1 MKASLSSLVKSESPI
16 VITSGPHW
24 VFCKKSR
31 GCNVKNSKGHLAG
44 IIVIIKHRLAL
55 SESSIKG
62 WGVME
67 KNTDNPVDI
76 LVPRDLEARFGVR
89 IQRGLTPEDLF
100 KAHLSFS
107 CPSGSQHSKAS
118 YHLVSSGSDPTK
130 SGACDPVGGCSVVE
144 YMLFMWSSTFSPHVH
159 LIYMPVV
166 HTHTSSH
173 GNWSKES
180 GKQCETFFLVQRKQE
195 KLCGE

>member
-16 VITSGPHW
+16 VITSGPRC

-31 GCNVKNSKGHLAG
+31 GCNVKNSNGHLAG

-76 LVPRDLEARFGVR
+76 PVPRDLEARFGVR

-100 KAHLSFS
+100 KAQLSFS
-107 CPSGSQHSKAS
+107 CPSGSQYSKAS
-118 YHLVSSGSDPTK
+118 SSFSFFRFRSHKIRSLWPCGGLLSGRVHAFYVKFHIQPT
-130 SGACDPVGGCSVVE
+130 C
-144 YMLFMWSSTFSPHVH
+144 TFSIHAH
-159 LIYMPVV
+159 STDA
-166 HTHTSSH
+166 HKFT
-173 GNWSKES
+173 W
-180 GKQCETFFLVQRKQE
+180 
-195 KLCGE
+195 KLE